1 MNSLIPQ
8 WFNTSLPDFSLIDSQ
23 TEFSDPSL
31 IWNNQTWFFWPF
43 LDSTPPYPISMTPPW
58 LCLPLHDFSVPPTP
72 FLFPIRLWWPLTCRT
87 STCSCFALTAD
98 CWVADTASSSWILSS
113 SSRQRSLS
121 ALSSFSTFTRLV
133 WHWFSL
139 SSVRNCQ
146 RGKKHHLIEQIYCK
160 QNFIKFESTSW

>member
-8 WFNTSLPDFSLIDSQ
+8 WFNTSLPDFSHRFPNWILWSLFDLKLPNLNSLALPW
-23 TEFSDPSL
+23 FNSSLPDFNDPSL
-31 IWNNQTWFFWPF
+31 IMSPPSWF
-43 LDSTPPYPISMTPPW
+43 
-58 LCLPLHDFSVPPTP
+58 LCPPPTP

-98 CWVADTASSSWILSS
+98 CWVADTTSSSWILSS

-146 RGKKHHLIEQIYCK
+146 RGKKCHLIEQIYCK
-160 QNFIKFESTSW
+160 QNFFEFKSTSW